1 MKIIKIISAIAMS
14 YFLSGCMTS
23 SLLDTIKTE
32 SAPTTEVWKTDEI
45 KSIKPSTT
53 TNGEETWTFVGED
66 NNYQLDIKDDNI
78 NTTTRNFVT
87 LLNNP
92 HIDKR
97 IIEFSKQ
104 LYCSTDSKKENKQNE
119 FHCVRP
125 SDIGYSYKS
134 LTEEEKSK
142 VREAFYV
149 HENDPCSPFYFTLA
163 GKIQPKDAD
172 NENEILLKSS
182 HKINFTRDKK
192 HFSAKVL
199 LMPFSIIGD
208 VVTAPFQ
215 AIGYIIIMNSLPAMR
230 Y

>member
-1 MKIIKIISAIAMS
+1 MKTIRTISLIAIN
-14 YFLSGCMTS
+14 YCLSGCMTS

-32 SAPTTEVWKTDEI
+32 SAPTAEVWKTDEI

-53 TNGEETWTFVGED
+53 TNGEKTWTFIGED
-66 NNYQLDIKDDNI
+66 NNYQLDIKDDDI
-78 NTTTRNFVT
+78 NTITRNFVT

-92 HIDKR
+92 HIDKS
-97 IIEFSKQ
+97 IIDFSKQ
-104 LYCSTDSKKENKQNE
+104 LYCSTDSKKQNE

-125 SDIGYSYKS
+125 SDISYSYKS

-149 HENDPCSPFYFTLA
+149 HENDPGSPFYFTLA
-163 GKIQPKDAD
+163 GQIQPKDAD
-172 NENEILLKSS
+172 NENEILLRSS
-182 HKINFTRDKK
+182 HTINFTRDKK

-215 AIGYIIIMNSLPAMR
+215 AIGYIIVVNSLPAMR

>member
-1 MKIIKIISAIAMS
+1 MKTIRIISLIAIN
-14 YFLSGCMTS
+14 YCLSGCMTS

-32 SAPTTEVWKTDEI
+32 SAPTAEVWKTDEI

-53 TNGEETWTFVGED
+53 TNGEKTWTFIGED
-66 NNYQLDIKDDNI
+66 NNYQLDIKDDDI

-92 HIDKR
+92 HIDKS
-97 IIEFSKQ
+97 IIDFSKQ
-104 LYCSTDSKKENKQNE
+104 LYCSTDSKKQNE
-119 FHCVRP
+119 FRCVRP
-125 SDIGYSYKS
+125 SDIRYSYKS

-149 HENDPCSPFYFTLA
+149 HENDPGSPFYFTLA

-172 NENEILLKSS
+172 NENEILLRSS
-182 HKINFTRDKK
+182 HTINFTRDKK

-215 AIGYIIIMNSLPAMR
+215 AIGYIIVVNSLPAMR

>member
-1 MKIIKIISAIAMS
+1 
-14 YFLSGCMTS
+14 
-23 SLLDTIKTE
+23 
-32 SAPTTEVWKTDEI
+32 
-45 KSIKPSTT
+45 
-53 TNGEETWTFVGED
+53 
-66 NNYQLDIKDDNI
+66 
-78 NTTTRNFVT
+78 
-87 LLNNP
+87 
-92 HIDKR
+92 
-97 IIEFSKQ
+97 
-104 LYCSTDSKKENKQNE
+104 
-119 FHCVRP
+119 
-125 SDIGYSYKS
+125 
-134 LTEEEKSK
+134 
-142 VREAFYV
+142 
-149 HENDPCSPFYFTLA
+149 PFYFTLA